1 MNISGSLKYFV
12 GLAFKSLWKDKRVHF
27 QSIFSLYLVLMCI
40 LSLLFLSQNLQQT
53 IANMSSQ
60 VQISVYMNE
69 KASGDDI
76 KQMQKAQCRDSFID
90 TCRII
95 SQSEAKKKFL
105 DSNPNL
111 KATVEHLEG
120 NPFPS
125 SIEILIKKDFNDE
138 TVLNRK
144 IQYLKTLSLVEEV
157 VSDQVLAKKWFTILK
172 ILRWALAWVL
182 IFSFLVL
189 LGITSHVVGLL
200 TYMKQ
205 KQIEIMSL
213 IGATDAMVAITF
225 MTCAVMNSLIALFL
239 ALASFAILLKW
250 LQTYLQNALNMPWIS
265 LSYFNIWILLFMT
278 VFAFFI
284 GSLGGYLGVKRFLK

>member
-1 MNISGSLKYFV
+1 MNISGSLRYFI
-12 GLAFKSLWKDKRVHF
+12 GLAFKSLWQDRRVHF

-53 IANMSSQ
+53 IANMASQ
-60 VQISVYMNE
+60 VQISVYMDE
-69 KASGDDI
+69 KASSDDI
-76 KQMQKAQCRDSFID
+76 EQMKKAQCRDDFID
-90 TCRII
+90 TCNII
-95 SQSEAKKKFL
+95 SQNEAKKRFL

-111 KATVEHLEG
+111 KATIEHLQG

-125 SIEILIKKDFNDE
+125 SIEILIKKDFSDE
-138 TVLNRK
+138 TALQRK
-144 IQYLKTLSLVEEV
+144 IQYLETLSLVEEV

-172 ILRWALAWVL
+172 ILKWALAVV
-182 IFSFLVL
+182 ICFSFLVL

-239 ALASFAILLKW
+239 ALLSFALLVTW
-250 LQTYLQNALNMPWIS
+250 LQDYLQNALNMPWIS
-265 LSYFNIWILLFMT
+265 LSYFNTWVLLFMA

-284 GSLGGYLGVKRFLK
+284 GSIGGYLGVKRFLK